1 MGVTDPI
8 ADLLTRIRNG
18 AKAKR
23 RAVDVPRSRLNRDI
37 ANIVQKERYVLD
49 VVEYEDNKQG
59 ILRIFLRY
67 NKDDNSVISGIDRI
81 SRPGLRRYVNS
92 TEAPYTGRR
101 KMGITIISTSSG
113 VMTNKMAGQK
123 KIGGELLCRVW

>member
-23 RAVDVPRSRLNRDI
+23 RAVDVPRSRLKRDI
-37 ANIVQKERYVLD
+37 ANILKKERYVHD
-49 VVEYEDNKQG
+49 VVEFEDNKQG

-67 NKDDNSVISGIDRI
+67 NKDDKSVISGIDRI

-92 TEAPYTGRR
+92 KEAPYTGRR

-113 VMTNKMAGQK
+113 VMTNKMAGQR

>member
-1 MGVTDPI
+1 MAVTDPI

-23 RAVDVPRSRLNRDI
+23 RAVDVPRSRLKRDI
-37 ANIVQKERYVLD
+37 AHILKKERYVND

-67 NKDDNSVISGIDRI
+67 NKDDNSVISGIERI
-81 SRPGLRRYVNS
+81 SRPGLRRYVNA
-92 TEAPYTGRR
+92 TEVPYMGRR
-101 KMGITIISTSSG
+101 KMGITIVSTSSG
-113 VMTNKMAGQK
+113 VMTNKAAGQK